1 MSFRCSKCGQDQL
14 AGVKPNIVPLKVR
27 YVGYNSTKNA
37 PIVQIAK
44 EGKICDRCNT
54 IHNPEVIEGQEWLNH
69 SETILTRTTTNDGE
83 ERQRRYSSFGRPRS
97 LSWYEL

>member
-1 MSFRCSKCGQDQL
+1 MSFRCSKCGQDQP
-14 AGVKPNIVPLKVR
+14 AGVRPNIVPLKVR

-44 EGKICDRCNT
+44 EGKICDRCDAT
-54 IHNPEVIEGQEWLNH
+54 HRPEVIEGQEWLNAP
-69 SETILTRTTTNDGE
+69 EQPKKTTTTDAE
-83 ERQRRYSSFGRPRS
+83 EYKNRHPSFGRPRS